1 MIRTLAWNSIRRP
14 QRPERKSAKYGG
26 FSNLLVCQFC
36 SLMFR
41 CLHSTPAKVG
51 VKPITHALLWV
62 WGRSMLKIFEL
73 SRSSWQR
80 RWAARFASCGLS
92 STSYRWDSL
101 KEACGIYVKVAL
113 GYKKAYVGMFASSMV
128 NREAS
133 RIRKFRQVGLVHVE
147 PALKWWKRQ
156 NCFFKFVPIVVKVF
170 PTKVEAEVSETM
182 LQRVAKP
189 E

>member
-1 MIRTLAWNSIRRP
+1 
-14 QRPERKSAKYGG
+14 
-26 FSNLLVCQFC
+26 
-36 SLMFR
+36 
-41 CLHSTPAKVG
+41 
-51 VKPITHALLWV
+51 
-62 WGRSMLKIFEL
+62 
-73 SRSSWQR
+73 
-80 RWAARFASCGLS
+80 
-92 STSYRWDSL
+92 
-101 KEACGIYVKVAL
+101 
-113 GYKKAYVGMFASSMV
+113 MV

-189 E
+189 ELNFPLVHKLLGIYRLSS